1 MRIVRNVKLFFR
13 EGNSDKTYEIDLCE
27 VGPEQYIVNF
37 RYGKRFGTLK
47 DGTKTVSPVALPAA
61 TTIFDALEKE
71 KRSKG
76 YLGEQEAVQDLSF
89 VPVDTTLVE
98 NVRHRAILRRLQDAV
113 EGKSSF
119 KTAWGT
125 SRVIWRAGEEKLTEA
140 VPYLIKLVEKGDGL
154 QRYAALWAM
163 GKIADPAAIPV
174 LRSYADNSSRPLNIR
189 MLAANGLL
197 LVLPAEEKTAHVRS
211 YLERLPEVFQ
221 QAVAKGNTEEL
232 LALLQQR
239 VVVQQ
244 EQSYPLLEDLYIVA
258 FEQAPVRIAIG
269 NLLMQ
274 LPFRPSWFQHIRHIL
289 KQAEL
294 RSDQGIVAILAARF
308 EREDPMFKNPGA
320 FIDYEDRIVVPS
332 TYIKE
337 LDQSLQ
343 ADKELKRPTS
353 KLAYSDRTRNYL
365 HYRILRNL
373 GKLGALED
381 MNYVR
386 LATALLLQYE
396 EGRDAAKEYQLRE
409 YGYVN
414 GRYTTFYRQFPAN
427 SRAVYLN
434 YILRGNAA
442 NLQLTP
448 NRKEW
453 VIKDP
458 EQPNGQGS
466 TKATLDANP
475 DAAKNNDKGGLM
487 KKLFGWLG
495 GDKGNITPAVPP
507 EYQANTPA
515 PAKPVSDVPF
525 LQLWQQLPQAFI
537 QLLIS
542 GKMEAVHAFAMEQL
556 KAHPEYDAL
565 KAKMDEGVIAGLLS
579 NTFSIPSM
587 FGLELARERY
597 NPAKPELGLFY
608 VLVMS
613 PLDLARLQ
621 GLQWIHD
628 NEAFC
633 FADMDFLM
641 QLIFSP
647 YKEVRDFARKKL
659 TPAYLSTEKARVLC
673 TKAISA
679 LLALKAATPEG
690 NQNLNDACQI
700 LEQNCHIVLTET
712 GIPDIEALLQSPVA
726 ACHAFAARLLLLKQH
741 QFNFSEISDVL
752 LQNLISNAF
761 QPVRAAGVQVLEAMG
776 TTELLKRPEL
786 VLHILLSTYTDVRN
800 AIRPLIGRLVQQDKR
815 LAVYLVNEMVPLL
828 MRKETAEG
836 MHADIEATLSNELVE
851 YLQDIDTATALRLL
865 YANYRS
871 AQQFGLLVLDKY
883 IPAAALSLKQV
894 IAAGNHEL
902 LKVRE
907 WSWHFF
913 YNNLARIR
921 FERDAAIG
929 LLDAKWDDTRQ
940 QAMEFFRTQF
950 TDNDWSPETLV
961 AVADSVRTDIQA
973 FGRELLMRFFRQ
985 EDGQTYLLKLSQH
998 PSEGMQLFAT
1008 NYLQQYAAGNLVFLQ
1023 DLEPYF
1029 RVVLS
1034 RVNKARAAKERIFTF
1049 LEKEALKSPEAAT
1062 YIGHIVAHISATVS
1076 IGDKARCISIMRSIQ
1091 AQYDVELPIEF
1102 VPTVIRVS

>member
-47 DGTKTVSPVALPAA
+47 DGTKTVSPVTLSAA
-61 TTIFDALEKE
+61 TTIFDGLEKE

-89 VPVDTTLVE
+89 TPVDTTLVE
-98 NVRHRAILRRLQDAV
+98 NVKHRAILKRLQDAV

-119 KTAWGT
+119 KTAWRT
-125 SRVIWRAGEEKLTEA
+125 SRVIWRAGEEKIKEA

-154 QRYAALWAM
+154 QRYAALWAL
-163 GKIADPAAIPV
+163 GKSADPAAAPV

-197 LVLPAEEKTAHVRS
+197 LVLPAEERAEHVRS
-211 YLERLPEVFQ
+211 YLQRLPEVFQ

-239 VVVQQ
+239 VITQQ

-258 FEQAPVRIAIG
+258 FEQPAVRIAIG
-269 NLLMQ
+269 NLLMH
-274 LPFRPSWFQHIRHIL
+274 LPLRPSWFQHIRHIF

-294 RSDQGIVAILAARF
+294 RGDQGIVAILAARF
-308 EREDPMFKNPGA
+308 ERENAMFRNPGTR
-320 FIDYEDRIVVPS
+320 IDYNDKPFVPA
-332 TYIKE
+332 TYIHE
-337 LDQSLQ
+337 LEESVQ
-343 ADKELKRPTS
+343 ADKELKKPTS
-353 KLAYSDRTRNYL
+353 RVAFSDRTRNYL
-365 HYRILRNL
+365 HYRVFRNL
-373 GKLGALED
+373 RQFGEQND
-381 MNYVR
+381 DHYVR

-396 EGRDAAKEYQLRE
+396 ESRDAAKEYQTRE
-409 YGYVN
+409 HTWVN
-414 GRYTTFYRQFPAN
+414 GRYVSFYRQFPAN
-427 SRAVYLN
+427 SKLVYLN

-448 NRKEW
+448 DRKEW
-453 VIKDP
+453 VFKD
-458 EQPNGQGS
+458 EGAPNAQGQ
-466 TKATLDANP
+466 TKPVLGANP
-475 DAAKNNDKGGLM
+475 DAAKDKGGLL

-495 GDKGNITPAVPP
+495 GEKNLTASAVPP
-507 EYQANTPA
+507 EYKSTQASS

-525 LQLWQQLPQAFI
+525 LPLWQKLPQAFI
-537 QLLIS
+537 QLLVS
-542 GKMEAVHAFAMEQL
+542 ARMEVIHIFAMEQL
-556 KAHPEYDAL
+556 KAHPDYNAL
-565 KAKMDEGVIAGLLS
+565 KDKMDEGVIAGLLA
-579 NTFSIPSM
+579 NAFSIPSM
-587 FGLELARERY
+587 FGLELAKERY
-597 NPAKPELGLFY
+597 DPANPSLRLLY
-608 VLVMS
+608 ILVMS

-621 GLQWIHD
+621 GLQWIND
-628 NEAFC
+628 NEAVC

-647 YKEVRDFARKKL
+647 YKEVRNYVRKQLKPVHL
-659 TPAYLSTEKARVLC
+659 PLDKMRVLSA
-673 TKAISA
+673 KAITA
-679 LLALKAATPEG
+679 LLALKTSTPAG
-690 NQNLNDACQI
+690 NENLNDGCDI
-700 LEQNCHIVLTET
+700 LEQYCREALTET
-712 GIPDIEALLQSPVA
+712 GMPDIEALLQSPVPA
-726 ACHAFAARLLLLKQH
+726 GQAFAARLLLLKQG
-741 QFNFSEISDVL
+741 QFNFSEVSDAML
-752 LQNLISNAF
+752 KRLISNEF
-761 QPVRAAGVQVLEAMG
+761 QPVRTAGVRVLEAIG
-776 TTELLKRPEL
+776 TDELLRRPEL

-800 AIRPLIGRLVQQDKR
+800 AVRPLISRLVQQDKR
-815 LAVYLVNEMVPLL
+815 LAVYLVNELVPLL

-836 MHADIEATLSNELVE
+836 MHADIEATLSNELVD

-883 IPAAALSLKQV
+883 IPASALSLKQV

-907 WSWHFF
+907 WSWHFY
-913 YNNLARIR
+913 YNNAARIR

-929 LLDAKWDDTRQ
+929 MLDAKWDDTRQ
-940 QAMEFFRTQF
+940 EAMEFFRTQF

-961 AVADSVRTDIQA
+961 AVADSVRPDIQA
-973 FGRELLMRFFRQ
+973 FGRELLLRFFREQ
-985 EDGQTYLLKLSQH
+985 DGQTYLLKLSQH
-998 PSEGMQLFAT
+998 PSESMQLFAT

-1023 DLEPYF
+1023 ELEHYF

-1034 RVNKARAAKERIFTF
+1034 RVNKARAAKERIFAF
-1049 LEKEALKSPEAAT
+1049 LEKEAMKSTEAAT
-1062 YIGHIVAHISATVS
+1062 YIGHIIAHISATVA
-1076 IGDKARCISIMRSIQ
+1076 IGDKARCIAIMRSIQ
-1091 AQYDVELPIEF
+1091 ERYAVELPIEI
-1102 VPTVIRVS
+1102 VPTAIRVS

>member
-27 VGPEQYIVNF
+27 VGPDQYIVNF

-76 YLGEQEAVQDLSF
+76 YLGEQEAAQDLSF
-89 VPVDTTLVE
+89 VPVDTTLVV
-98 NVRHRAILRRLQDAV
+98 NATHRAILKRLQDAV
-113 EGKSSF
+113 EGKNSF
-119 KTAWGT
+119 KTAWRT
-125 SRVIWRAGEEKLTEA
+125 SRVIWRTGEEKIPEA
-140 VPYLIKLVEKGDGL
+140 IPYLIKLVEKGDGL
-154 QRYAALWAM
+154 QRYAALWAL
-163 GKIADPAAIPV
+163 GKLADPAAIPV

-221 QAVAKGNTEEL
+221 QAVAEGNTEEL
-232 LALLQQR
+232 LVLLQQR
-239 VVVQQ
+239 VITQQ

-258 FEQAPVRIAIG
+258 AEHPAVRVAIG
-269 NLLMQ
+269 NLLMH
-274 LPFRPSWFQHIRHIL
+274 LPFRPSWFQHIRHIF

-294 RSDQGIVAILAARF
+294 RGDQGIVAILAARF
-308 EREDPMFKNPGA
+308 EREDAMFKNPGTR
-320 FIDYEDRIVVPS
+320 IDYDDKPFVPS
-332 TYIKE
+332 IYIKE
-337 LDQSLQ
+337 LEQSLQ

-365 HYRILRNL
+365 HYRVLRNL
-373 GKLGALED
+373 GRLGELED
-381 MNYVR
+381 MHYVR
-386 LATALLLQYE
+386 LSTALLLQYE
-396 EGRDAAKEYQLRE
+396 EGRDAAKEYQVRE
-409 YGYVN
+409 HAYVN
-414 GRYTTFYRQFPAN
+414 GRYTSFYRQFPAN

-448 NRKEW
+448 DRKEW
-453 VIKDP
+453 VFKDP
-458 EQPNGQGS
+458 EAANGQGS
-466 TKATLDANP
+466 TKPVLDANP
-475 DAAKNNDKGGLM
+475 DAIKNNDKGGLL

-495 GDKGNITPAVPP
+495 GEKPTITPAVPP
-507 EYQANTPA
+507 EYQAAAPA
-515 PAKPVSDVPF
+515 PAKPLSDVPF
-525 LQLWQQLPQAFI
+525 LHLWQQLPQAFI

-542 GKMEAVHAFAMEQL
+542 GKMEAVHIFAMEQL
-556 KAHPEYDAL
+556 KAHPEYEAL

-579 NTFSIPSM
+579 NPFAIPSM

-597 NPAKPELGLFY
+597 NPAKPELGLLY
-608 VLVMS
+608 VLVIS

-621 GLQWIHD
+621 GLQWIHE

-633 FADMDFLM
+633 FADMDFLL
-641 QLIFSP
+641 QLIFSR

-659 TPAYLSTEKARVLC
+659 TPEYLSPEKARALC
-673 TKAISA
+673 AKAITA
-679 LLALKAATPEG
+679 VLALKGATPEG
-690 NQNLNDACQI
+690 NENLNDACNI
-700 LEQNCHIVLTET
+700 LELNCRSVLTET

-726 ACHAFAARLLLLKQH
+726 ASHAFAARLLILKH
-741 QFNFSEISDVL
+741 GHFNFSELSDSLV
-752 LQNLISNAF
+752 QNLISNAF
-761 QPVRAAGVQVLEAMG
+761 QPVRTAGVQVLEVMG
-776 TTELLKRPEL
+776 ASELLKRPEL
-786 VLHILLSTYTDVRN
+786 ILYILLSTYTDVRN
-800 AIRPLIGRLVQQDKR
+800 AVRPLISQLVQQDKR
-815 LAVYLVNEMVPLL
+815 LAVYLVNELVPLL

-883 IPAAALSLKQV
+883 IPAASLSLKQV

-913 YNNLARIR
+913 YNNVARIR
-921 FERDAAIG
+921 FERDAAIS

-950 TDNDWSPETLV
+950 TDKDWSPETLV
-961 AVADSVRTDIQA
+961 AVADSVRPDVQA
-973 FGRELLMRFFRQ
+973 FGRELLLRFFRQ

-998 PSEGMQLFAT
+998 PSESMQLFAT
-1008 NYLQQYAAGNLVFLQ
+1008 NYLQQYAAGNLAFLQ

-1049 LEKEALKSPEAAT
+1049 LEKEALKSAEAAT
-1062 YIGHIVAHISATVS
+1062 YIGHIVAHISATVA

-1091 AQYDVELPIEF
+1091 ALYAVELPIEL
-1102 VPTVIRVS
+1102 VPTAIRVS